1 MGRITALQLVL
12 SGPATPEE
20 DAISTILHHCSVEES
35 ILAALSLAVNSEFPP
50 PPLWMK
56 VAIEGV
62 HLQCQHPSLG
72 LQLATSSATS

>member
-20 DAISTILHHCSVEES
+20 DAISTSSVEES